1 MCGDGCNDCGA
12 LKTAHA
18 GLFFNIY
25 HGIGPLVTL
34 DNTFFCANL
43 CPSRHFALH
52 GRGLCG
58 GPFHLKERQHIL
70 RSLCHQVSM
79 LNCRFLITFDMDHF
93 LKQ

>member
-25 HGIGPLVTL
+25 HGIGPLFTL
-34 DNTFFCANL
+34 DNTFFVQICVL
-43 CPSRHFALH
+43 RHFALH

-58 GPFHLKERQHIL
+58 GPFHLKERQHIV
-70 RSLCHQVSM
+70 RPLCHQVSM